1 MNKVRREEANKKKKL
16 EEYLYFNIK
25 NHYKS
30 RDDIVVVCIGTDSCI
45 GDSLGP
51 IIGTTLEKRRGLKG
65 EIEIYGTLKNPVHAK
80 NLDEIFE
87 QIDETNSLVI
97 VIDAA
102 LGKESH
108 IGDIIV
114 ETGSL
119 FPGIGVGK
127 ELIPRGDISIKGI
140 VEKSSGVFTP
150 EILYNVR
157 LFPIYEMA
165 QLIEIALNNALKRI
179 IEERKLEEKKEVC
192 R

>member
-1 MNKVRREEANKKKKL
+1 MNRVKKDEVNKKKKL
-16 EEYLYFNIK
+16 EEYLYLHIT
-25 NHYKS
+25 NHYKNTS
-30 RDDIVVVCIGTDSCI
+30 DIVVVCIGTDKCI

-51 IIGTTLEKRRGLKG
+51 IIGTKLERRRGLKG
-65 EIEIYGTLKNPVHAK
+65 KIEIYGTLKNPVHAK
-80 NLDEIFE
+80 NLDETFE
-87 QIDETNSLVI
+87 QIDEENSLVI

-102 LGKESH
+102 LGNEDH

-157 LFPIYEMA
+157 LFPIYEMT